1 MTAVPRSD
9 EPPFYP
15 KLFSQAHGPS
25 LTTGE
30 DFQYPLNVSAKPGLD
45 WGKQADQAN
54 KDKTAKHSGSRVKVL
69 VPYPSLCYGN
79 KQLHYLS
86 GVRHQ
91 RFYFSLIFHVNHRLP
106 EGFVLHCYCPYTRT
120 LDDLGLTPL

>member
-15 KLFSQAHGPS
+15 ELFSQAHGPS

-69 VPYPSLCYGN
+69 VPYPTGT
-79 KQLHYLS
+79 KEAQ
-86 GVRHQ
+86 G
-91 RFYFSLIFHVNHRLP
+91 
-106 EGFVLHCYCPYTRT
+106 E
-120 LDDLGLTPL
+120 D